1 MASLT
6 IRNLDEAVKTDLRL
20 QAAKHGCSMEE
31 EARQI
36 LKQALQTSDTGLGS
50 RIHGRFAAIGGADL
64 PVQERSAHRN
74 PPAFDDSGA
83 IL

>member
-6 IRNLDEAVKTDLRL
+6 IRNLDEAIKTDLRL

-36 LKQALQTSDTGLGS
+36 LKLALQAAETDLGS

-64 PVQERSAHRN
+64 PVPARSVHRN

-83 IL
+83 IP